1 MQYKKLSLAAAIALT
16 PTLFALMPIVP
27 DYLMR
32 APNVSHVVENVSNYL
47 KKLKIA
53 KISTP
58 QQIKPV
64 VEDIATRFGLAP
76 IDVLFLLHA
85 SGIRVEEQLI
95 PEEPEELV
103 STIPEGSALPILAL
117 DPNILTAALKKGYP
131 PGLIMF
137 LVQWPEIREAIT
149 KRGPRGED
157 SPLAMVFPLHD
168 PVKAVILAKA
178 FGLRTLMAAGRDR
191 GLAQNLLSLETAEA
205 LLPYVFDKP
214 DDLLELLSS
223 HTTDK
228 PFLFELRPD
237 TRDYLGE
244 TVLMKLIQYKNFYT
258 NSDAA
263 FAHKAL
269 RVLIHQGNV
278 NAVDARGETALIKA
292 VRMKDLG
299 AIRLLLDKGANVAHT
314 DNSGMSAFDYARGNP
329 AIEQILSANVN
340 AVDALGETALIKAVR
355 MKDLEAIKLLLDKG
369 ANVVHT
375 DNRGMNAFDYARG
388 NPAIVQLLSAKDAS
402 LKLIASQQPDEER
415 VKL

>member
-131 PGLIMF
+131 RVLSCSLCSGLRSEKQ
-137 LVQWPEIREAIT
+137 LQKGV
-149 KRGPRGED
+149 RGERI
-157 SPLAMVFPLHD
+157 PHLQWFFHCT
-168 PVKAVILAKA
+168 IQ
-178 FGLRTLMAAGRDR
+178 LRQSFSRK
-191 GLAQNLLSLETAEA
+191 LS
-205 LLPYVFDKP
+205 V
-214 DDLLELLSS
+214 
-223 HTTDK
+223 
-228 PFLFELRPD
+228 
-237 TRDYLGE
+237 
-244 TVLMKLIQYKNFYT
+244 
-258 NSDAA
+258 
-263 FAHKAL
+263 
-269 RVLIHQGNV
+269 
-278 NAVDARGETALIKA
+278 
-292 VRMKDLG
+292 
-299 AIRLLLDKGANVAHT
+299 
-314 DNSGMSAFDYARGNP
+314 
-329 AIEQILSANVN
+329 
-340 AVDALGETALIKAVR
+340 
-355 MKDLEAIKLLLDKG
+355 
-369 ANVVHT
+369 
-375 DNRGMNAFDYARG
+375 
-388 NPAIVQLLSAKDAS
+388 
-402 LKLIASQQPDEER
+402 
-415 VKL
+415 